1 MERCAIIDLGSNTI
15 RLVVYAVEGTSFT
28 SLVNE
33 SEFLGIIRYV
43 TDGVLSD
50 EGLERIVDSLEEF
63 TKLASLLDCKRQF
76 CFATASLRGI
86 KNADYV
92 CQIVRERT
100 GVQVLRLS
108 GEEEAKYDSLGL
120 LCAKPQ
126 LTDAVGCDVGGGSG
140 QIFVLEQKELTQ
152 CVSLPIGCLKLYND
166 FVKGLLPHKSE
177 AQRLYRY
184 AKELLRQTPLE
195 KAQGDVLYAMGGTA
209 RAMAKLHRSMVA
221 TKMPVED
228 YRVDVE
234 DINVMIATIRNMGMD
249 GIKLLNKV
257 IPERT
262 HTIIPGMLVL
272 KAIAKTMG
280 IKNIQI
286 VRTGVREGFLTEN
299 VIGADGILQGYA
311 PMNKQGE

>member
-1 MERCAIIDLGSNTI
+1 MGRCAIIDLGSNTI
-15 RLVVYAVEGTSFT
+15 RLVVYAVEANSFT
-28 SLVNE
+28 TLVNE
-33 SEFLGIIRYV
+33 SAFLGIIRYV
-43 TDGVLSD
+43 NDGVLSD

-63 TKLASLLDCKRQF
+63 TKLASLLDCERQF

-92 CQIVRERT
+92 CRIVQERT

-126 LTDAVGCDVGGGSG
+126 LADAVGCDVGGGSG
-140 QIFVLEQKELTQ
+140 QIFVLQQKELTQ

-166 FVKGLLPHKSE
+166 FVKGLLPRKSE
-177 AQRLYRY
+177 AQRLYRH
-184 AKELLRQTPLE
+184 AKELLRQAPLK
-195 KAQGDVLYAMGGTA
+195 KAQGELLYAMGGTA

-221 TKMPVED
+221 TKMPVQD
-228 YRVDVE
+228 YQVDVE
-234 DINVMIATIRNMGMD
+234 DINVMIATIRNMGME

-257 IPERT
+257 IPERA

-280 IKNIQI
+280 VKNIQI
-286 VRTGVREGFLTEN
+286 VRTGVREGFLTANVLGASGTPLAEN
-299 VIGADGILQGYA
+299 R
-311 PMNKQGE
+311 MNQQGE